1 MFLVALI
8 VKFLD
13 PLLIVL
19 AIAGGVISRSWW
31 HVLLTACVVG
41 AIQEA
46 VLFGMQHTRVF
57 NPVNYLAGVAA
68 AWCWAALAHFIRK
81 KWAPRSKA
89 S

>member
-1 MFLVALI
+1 LVSLI

-19 AIAGGVISRSWW
+19 AIAGGVISRNWW
-31 HVLLTACVVG
+31 HVLLIAFVVG

-46 VLFGMQHTRVF
+46 ALFGIQHTRVF
-57 NPVNYLAGVAA
+57 NPINYLAGVVAA
-68 AWCWAALAHFIRK
+68 LCWAALAHFIRQ
-81 KWAPRSKA
+81 KWAARSKA